1 MGSCHHPSS
10 LPQIHKTFPTGSCFW
25 KSQTAPEQ
33 LTQTPQ
39 PRCPGVRD
47 SEGLSISPAPQ
58 NLPTGALQCSA
69 QLPALP
75 PTPLGLTLRV
85 HADGVV
91 LPAGEAEPGL
101 GGVLEGRQVLR
112 GEAGLGA
119 LGACGVGRTN
129 PGTSGTILSPHSQP
143 SSPSPSAE
151 GLSIS
156 AQIHG
161 LRAGN

>member
-25 KSQTAPEQ
+25 KSQTAPAQ

-39 PRCPGVRD
+39 PRCP
-47 SEGLSISPAPQ
+47 EQGLRGTQHFPHTPTPPHGSPAVLGTAPS
-58 NLPTGALQCSA
+58 P
-69 QLPALP
+69 PA

-119 LGACGVGRTN
+119 LGACGAGRTN